1 VLEEIAIV
9 QPRIVVVMGDEA
21 IEELNDL
28 HIPLGRQLEWKPG
41 EIQRLTPSIDALTVP
56 DIDRSLDDEQA
67 KREFWGAFRALG
79 EWYADFPP
87 Y

>member
-1 VLEEIAIV
+1 
-9 QPRIVVVMGDEA
+9 VVVMGEDA
-21 IEELNDL
+21 LEELNHL
-28 HIPLGRQLEWKPG
+28 GVPLGREIAARPG
-41 EIQRLTPSIDALTVP
+41 EIQRLTPSCDALYVP
-56 DIDRSLDDEQA
+56 DVDRSLDDERA